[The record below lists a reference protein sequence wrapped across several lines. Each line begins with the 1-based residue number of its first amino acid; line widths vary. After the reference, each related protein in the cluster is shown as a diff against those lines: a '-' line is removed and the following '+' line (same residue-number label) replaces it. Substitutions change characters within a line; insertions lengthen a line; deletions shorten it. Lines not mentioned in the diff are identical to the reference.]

1 MKVLSLSRE
10 NIFNHSRQPL
20 VGAWCGRHLLA
31 AVAYHAISFALGRL
45 LGQSLA
51 NALQLV
57 AQPPHLWRVYP
68 QFPRTSCHS
77 ATSQDYL
84 GLARVAYD
92 WLLHLR
98 RCCAVVV
105 GATADVRPCLGH
117 HLAYPLVQNSE
128 KVERKGGLG
137 FFERPNRHL
146 YLMRIFRG
154 FTFRCERQVVHS
166 HNLPYRLLQGD
177 CSRCR
182 R

>member
-31 AVAYHAISFALGRL
+31 VVAYHAISFTLGRL

-68 QFPRTSCHS
+68 QFSRTSCHS

-92 WLLHLR
+92 WLLHLCG
-98 RCCAVVV
+98 CCAVVV
-105 GATADVRPCLGH
+105 GTVTYGTACYRHFV
-117 HLAYPLVQNSE
+117 AYPLVQNTE

-137 FFERPNRHL
+137 FFEHPNRHL

-154 FTFRCERQVVHS
+154 FTFRCEHQVVHS
-166 HNLPYRLLQGD
+166 HNLP
-177 CSRCR
+177 
-182 R
+182 